1 MTEAQ
6 AERGELK
13 VDAEGQNI
21 VGTMSG
27 SSFQTTYVKSPKAP
41 GLTQT
46 EYMSDD
52 NAATIARREFEVM
65 AWEAAVAKAREFGWI
80 T

>member
-1 MTEAQ
+1 LTEAQ

-27 SSFQTTYVKSPKAP
+27 SSFQTTYVKSR
-41 GLTQT
+41 LTQT
-46 EYMSDD
+46 EYMNDD
-52 NAATIARREFEVM
+52 TAAIITRREFEAM
-65 AWEAAVAKAREFGWI
+65 AWEAALAKAREFGWI

>member
-1 MTEAQ
+1 LTEAQ

-27 SSFQTTYVKSPKAP
+27 SSFQTTYVKSR
-41 GLTQT
+41 LTQT
-46 EYMSDD
+46 EYMNDD
-52 NAATIARREFEVM
+52 TAATITRREFEAM
-65 AWEAAVAKAREFGWI
+65 AWEAALAKAREFGWI

>member
-1 MTEAQ
+1 MGRTFM
-6 AERGELK
+6 AERSELK
-13 VDAEGQNI
+13 VDAEGQYI
-21 VGTMSG
+21 VVTMPG

-52 NAATIARREFEVM
+52 KAATIAPHEVFASSARREFEAM
-65 AWEAAVAKAREFGWI
+65 AWEAA
-80 T
+80 

>member
-13 VDAEGQNI
+13 VDADGQNI

-27 SSFQTTYVKSPKAP
+27 SSFQTTYVKSR
-41 GLTQT
+41 LTQT
-46 EYMSDD
+46 EYMNDD
-52 NAATIARREFEVM
+52 KAAIITRREFEAM
-65 AWEAAVAKAREFGWI
+65 AWEAALAKAREFGWI